1 METSPSV
8 GGPVHSARRSPLAAH
23 ALALVALAAV
33 SSSSARAEEP
43 GTVDARLAALSPQ
56 AAPADPTDA
65 AQKLVDTAPSSAG
78 DTARVE
84 GGVEQDGASPLG
96 DAAIDAEA
104 PTIDATELAA
114 LAPPA
119 PLPVDV
125 GIEPVRFGRV
135 DPFELLVSGTVAA
148 AACTA
153 AVGPL
158 GACGALTAVLG
169 VSGIVGVLGVGLPPI
184 FAVLGAISAYCVSVP
199 VFFALGPVSSSTA
212 FVGAVN
218 GLSFVDDDVPVVPML
233 LAALPSIGLAFIGST
248 LAFAGTTMLTVSTLA
263 VDPQGTQVST
273 VLIAAGLLTAALSGP
288 VAVLSTVAVGQLFSS
303 STGEEPLPLEEGA
316 VPTPAQ
322 AADNNRY

>member
-1 METSPSV
+1 MVTSPRPSLA
-8 GGPVHSARRSPLAAH
+8 SAF
-23 ALALVALAAV
+23 ALVALALVV
-33 SSSSARAEEP
+33 SFGARADD
-43 GTVDARLAALSPQ
+43 GGVVDARLAALSP
-56 AAPADPTDA
+56 AALPADPTDTA
-65 AQKLVDTAPSSAG
+65 GKLVDTAPSPAS
-78 DTARVE
+78 DTATLEADVE
-84 GGVEQDGASPLG
+84 ERSAPPTGGASVGVEPQTP
-96 DAAIDAEA
+96 
-104 PTIDATELAA
+104 TELAA
-114 LAPPA
+114 LAPPP
-119 PLPVDV
+119 PLPAPDAPIGSVA
-125 GIEPVRFGRV
+125 FGRV

-184 FAVLGAISAYCVSVP
+184 FAVLGAISAYCISVP

-233 LAALPSIGLAFIGST
+233 VAALPSIGLALVGSG
-248 LAFAGTTMLTVSTLA
+248 LAFAGTTLLTVSTLA

-303 STGEEPLPLEEGA
+303 ATSEEPALVDEGS
-316 VPTPAQ
+316 VPAPTR
-322 AADNNRY
+322 AADANSF